1 MELVAEFLEKGLQPP
16 FLSFLYNLPLVGTAF
31 LIEGGLSTP
40 RLLSALC
47 AWGWFSLVI

>member
-16 FLSFLYNLPLVGTAF
+16 FLSFLNNLPLVGTVL
-31 LIEGGLSTP
+31 LIEGGLFTP

-47 AWGWFSLVI
+47 AWGWCSLVI